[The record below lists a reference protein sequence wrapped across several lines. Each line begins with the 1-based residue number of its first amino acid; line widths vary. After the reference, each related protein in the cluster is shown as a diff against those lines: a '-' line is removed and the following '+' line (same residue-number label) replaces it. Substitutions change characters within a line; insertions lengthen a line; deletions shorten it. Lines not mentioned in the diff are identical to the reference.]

1 MLSVPPA
8 DPVAVTAVL
17 IFQVMISVKVK
28 GMLSEMQ
35 LIRAHAAEKGSL
47 CALLL
52 RIWLAVTGLR

>member
-1 MLSVPPA
+1 M
-8 DPVAVTAVL
+8 AVTAVL